1 MTARRGRPRDNAARK
16 RILTAA
22 SKQFVDN
29 GFTTT
34 TMTGIASEADVAVQ
48 TLYHAFGS
56 KVGLLSAVHDV
67 ALAGDDEPVPVLE
80 RDWVLKLVE
89 LPTVADGW
97 AWAVDHQLPM
107 TVRVASVYAAIQG
120 AAADPAAAEL
130 LARLRAERSQ
140 HCHEVA
146 ALLVALPGVNDD
158 ADVESIADVLYALIC
173 PESYALFVTERGWSI
188 DRWRSWIHDTVLNQL
203 SEP

>member
-1 MTARRGRPRDNAARK
+1 MARQ
-16 RILTAA
+16 RILAAA
-22 SKQFVDN
+22 SKQFVDD

-34 TMTGIASEADVAVQ
+34 TMTGIANEADVAVQ

-56 KVGLLSAVHDV
+56 KVGLLAAVHDV

-89 LPTVADGW
+89 SPTVADGW
-97 AWAVDHQLPM
+97 ARVVEHQSPM

-130 LARLRAERSQ
+130 LVRLRAQRYQ
-140 HCHEVA
+140 HCQEVA
-146 ALLVALPGVNDD
+146 AQLLVLPGASDD
-158 ADVESIADVLYALIC
+158 ADVELIADVLYALIC
-173 PESYALFVTERGWSI
+173 PESYALFVTERDWSI

-203 SEP
+203 TKH